1 MMIKVVVF
9 DFGGVLIDWS
19 FEYFYC
25 ELIFD
30 DVECCWF
37 FMYVCVM
44 DWVVCQDGG
53 QMIEEGMVEFVVKF
67 FEYEVLICVFYVCWY
82 EMIGGVFEEGV
93 VFVDWLDVQGMLLFG
108 LMNWFVQMFLYVWDN
123 FLVLCWFKD
132 IVVLGCVKFVKFD
145 LVIYCE
151 MYVWIELYLF
161 GIVLYEFVFIDDNVK
176 NVVVVMVFGWYGI
189 YYMSVVVIEVWLCEL
204 GVLV

>member
-1 MMIKVVVF
+1 
-9 DFGGVLIDWS
+9 
-19 FEYFYC
+19 
-25 ELIFD
+25 
-30 DVECCWF
+30 
-37 FMYVCVM
+37 
-44 DWVVCQDGG
+44 
-53 QMIEEGMVEFVVKF
+53 
-67 FEYEVLICVFYVCWY
+67 
-82 EMIGGVFEEGV
+82 
-93 VFVDWLDVQGMLLFG
+93 
-108 LMNWFVQMFLYVWDN
+108 MFLYVWDN